1 MRSSTSVWSA
11 ICGIH
16 FGETNA
22 VASTAG
28 SPASARRSI
37 SSTLTAVGTAPRSFC
52 SPSRG
57 PTSTIRTD
65 LFKRKQLRALE
76 HLLAGG
82 IVDFLHHAVGRRGDR
97 VLHLHRFQ
105 DKERLA
111 LAHLGAG
118 GSHHLDHLS
127 RHRRGERAGAGVLI
141 DAGQLRL
148 QRKPP
153 VIAFAENMPVLAIAH
168 RARREDA
175 AVEADLQAAV
185 WQALASQAIAL
196 AVDGEAQPIAQ
207 ELHPGGMAR
216 LALHENEVVMRV
228 LVQAP
233 AVDAVPRGVG
243 IGRY

>member
-1 MRSSTSVWSA
+1 MEQLMFFCENASEAAPKIATSVAPAARAASKPLRLGVSTGYDTPGLRRMRSSTSVWSA

-111 LAHLGAG
+111 LAHLDAG

-148 QRKPP
+148 QR
-153 VIAFAENMPVLAIAH
+153 
-168 RARREDA
+168 
-175 AVEADLQAAV
+175 
-185 WQALASQAIAL
+185 
-196 AVDGEAQPIAQ
+196 
-207 ELHPGGMAR
+207 
-216 LALHENEVVMRV
+216 
-228 LVQAP
+228 
-233 AVDAVPRGVG
+233 
-243 IGRY
+243 